1 MGRLFLGD
9 GGAFPAEAQA
19 AYEAAEK
26 LSQEAYV
33 AAMAGAPER
42 DKRLLGK
49 ASPERQA
56 FIDRADAAYAAIEG
70 PAREILDA
78 QYVAGPRPEDYSI
91 GLGESEIPAKDWK

>member
-9 GGAFPAEAQA
+9 GGAFPAGRA
-19 AYEAAEK
+19 AMGNEK